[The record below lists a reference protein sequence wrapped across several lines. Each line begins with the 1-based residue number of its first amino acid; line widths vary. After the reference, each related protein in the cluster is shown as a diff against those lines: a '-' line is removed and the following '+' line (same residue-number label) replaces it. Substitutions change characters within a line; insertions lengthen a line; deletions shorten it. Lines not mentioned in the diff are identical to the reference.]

1 MMRCLLLTITCCLIL
16 SGCEP
21 APEASQQMDNYLE
34 RVGRVLDASWTRF
47 DSQSLSQY
55 RLPSRRDR
63 LLPVA
68 EQRIGML
75 ELLVESRRC
84 QTLQQS
90 VSQRNSSLGKVM
102 PWSHRLAAD
111 GELIQALDECIEV
124 LHDDPS
130 REALLA
136 DLQNI
141 AATKRDE
148 LPAVFWNALNA
159 SSEFEYYLRF
169 ADGPLP
175 VSSTALTDQAAL
187 DALQQLTA
195 IGQALPSVLPPPRT
209 ELQSHFQALQRSQRG
224 SELIHSLA
232 RLTHMLE
239 QVTAMLGSERAQK
252 LCPLGK
258 PTQRSQI
265 LLNVFVTFYAGEI
278 QPYLAQVQRLG
289 QPWQQSL
296 GELAQVQAIP
306 AETEHYL
313 RALAGAEESL
323 WERYQQQL
331 NAHSTA
337 WQDVLGQCQ
346 LRPGQPGWNNR
357 DTDA

>member
-1 MMRCLLLTITCCLIL
+1 MRCLLLTISCCLMI
-16 SGCEP
+16 SSCNR

-34 RVGRVLDASWTRF
+34 RVGRVLDATWTPF
-47 DSQSLSQY
+47 DHQGLSQY
-55 RLPSRRDR
+55 RLPARRDR

-111 GELIQALDECIEV
+111 GELIQALDDCVAV
-124 LHDDPS
+124 LREDPS
-130 REALLA
+130 REALVK
-136 DLQNI
+136 DLQQI
-141 AATKRDE
+141 AETKREE
-148 LPAVFWNALNA
+148 LPAVFWNALNG
-159 SSEFEYYLRF
+159 SPEFDYYLRF
-169 ADGPLP
+169 ADSPLP
-175 VSSTALTDQAAL
+175 VSETLLSDQAAIG
-187 DALQQLTA
+187 ALQQLTA
-195 IGQALPSVLPPPRT
+195 IGEELPGQLPPARNVL
-209 ELQSHFQALQRSQRG
+209 EDHFQAIQRSQRG

-239 QVTAMLGSERAQK
+239 QATLMLGSERARK
-252 LCPLGK
+252 LCPLGQ

-296 GELAQVQAIP
+296 NELAQVQAIP
-306 AETEHYL
+306 DATAAYL
-313 RALAGAEESL
+313 QALVVSERSL
-323 WERYQQQL
+323 WARYQQEL
-331 NAHSTA
+331 AAHSSA
-337 WQDVLGQCQ
+337 WQEVLGQCQ
-346 LRPGQPGWNNR
+346 LRPGQPGWEKR
-357 DTDA
+357 ATDA

>member
-1 MMRCLLLTITCCLIL
+1 MRPLLLSLVFCLLL
-16 SGCEP
+16 SGCERTP
-21 APEASQQMDNYLE
+21 QASQQMDNYLE
-34 RVGRVLDASWTRF
+34 RVGRVLDAPWTRF

-55 RLPSRRDR
+55 RFSERRQR
-63 LLPVA
+63 MLPVA

-84 QTLQQS
+84 QSLQQN

-111 GELIQALDECIEV
+111 GELIQALANCIEV
-124 LHDDPS
+124 ISENPD
-130 REALLA
+130 RKALLA
-136 DLQNI
+136 DLQAI
-141 AATKRDE
+141 ASIKREE

-159 SSEFEYYLRF
+159 GSEFEYYLRF
-169 ADGPLP
+169 ADSPLP
-175 VSSTALTDQAAL
+175 VSSSALSDQSAI
-187 DALQQLTA
+187 DALQQLSA
-195 IGQALPSVLPPPRT
+195 IGQALPGQLPPPRA
-209 ELQSHFQALQRSQRG
+209 ELEEHFQALQRSQRG

-239 QVTAMLGSERAQK
+239 QATTMLGSERAQK
-252 LCPLGK
+252 LCPLGQ
-258 PTQRSQI
+258 PTPRSQI

-296 GELAQVQAIP
+296 SQLAQVQAIP
-306 AETEHYL
+306 KDTKDYL
-313 RALAGAEESL
+313 QALVGPEDSL
-323 WERYQQQL
+323 WARYQQQL
-331 NAHSTA
+331 AAHSTA

-346 LRPGQPGWNNR
+346 SSPGQSGWQDR
-357 DTDA
+357 LQ

>member
-1 MMRCLLLTITCCLIL
+1 MRCLLPTIACCLIL
-16 SGCEP
+16 SGCER

-34 RVGRVLDASWTRF
+34 RVGRVLDASWTQF
-47 DSQSLSQY
+47 DSKSLSQY
-55 RLPSRRDR
+55 RLPSRRER

-111 GELIQALDECIEV
+111 GELIQALDDCIEV
-124 LHDDPS
+124 LQEDPS
-130 REALLA
+130 RKALLA
-136 DLQNI
+136 DLQTI
-141 AATKRDE
+141 ATTKREE

-159 SSEFEYYLRF
+159 ASEFEYYLRF
-169 ADGPLP
+169 APSPLP
-175 VSSTALTDQAAL
+175 VSSATLTDQAAI
-187 DALQQLTA
+187 DALHSLTA
-195 IGQALPSVLPPPRT
+195 IGQALPGELPPPRV
-209 ELQSHFQALQRSQRG
+209 ELQSHFQALQRSQRS

-232 RLTHMLE
+232 RLTDMLE
-239 QVTAMLGSERAQK
+239 QVTAMLDSERAQK

-296 GELAQVQAIP
+296 SKLAQVQAIP

-313 RALAGAEESL
+313 HALVGVEDSL

-331 NAHSTA
+331 SAHSTA

-357 DTDA
+357 ATDA